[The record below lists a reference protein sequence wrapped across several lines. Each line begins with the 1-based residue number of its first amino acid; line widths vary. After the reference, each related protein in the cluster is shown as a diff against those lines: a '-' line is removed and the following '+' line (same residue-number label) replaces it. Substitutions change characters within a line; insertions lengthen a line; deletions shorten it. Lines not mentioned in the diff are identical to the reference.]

1 MIIDLNARI
10 SQQKSGAFECH
21 VQIGSTLLPQNYP
34 IVSHSEA
41 SYQLKHVWAFD
52 QVTAEA

>member
-1 MIIDLNARI
+1 MIIDFIARI
-10 SQQKSGAFECH
+10 SQQKGGAFECH